1 MIPLTFKVIL
11 ILNMKAFSLYNQLEI
26 YLTKILFRF
35 QFKQIINIL
44 TSQIYPIRR
53 IYQYKNIFKSQKNQQ
68 LIAYIPLSSEYII
81 SNRITNLYIYQDP
94 TCFSFLSSGNDIYVE
109 VNQPSGFYGNLLIP
123 VSAESKHDLTSPVF
137 IIIWL
142 VLASLSVLAV
152 VLGGVYY
159 CRGFRRVRKNGYNI
173 IVQ

>member
-1 MIPLTFKVIL
+1 MLPLLACLTGTTSVSSLSIFIEIDVKNCNYVQNEAFTISIPLQADVFLDQLVPLSNKISTIL
-11 ILNMKAFSLYNQLEI
+11 IC
-26 YLTKILFRF
+26 
-35 QFKQIINIL
+35 
-44 TSQIYPIRR
+44 
-53 IYQYKNIFKSQKNQQ
+53 
-68 LIAYIPLSSEYII
+68 
-81 SNRITNLYIYQDP
+81 QDP
-94 TCFSFLSSGNDIYVE
+94 TCFAFLSSGNDIYVE